1 MINNYKH
8 IIWDWNGT
16 LLNDIDYCRKI
27 INKILLE
34 NNLPELSLMK
44 YRDIFTFPVQEY
56 YKAAGLDFSKK
67 SFEELGKQFMDDYEA
82 NKLTCSLHNNA
93 FDVIYSIYER
103 GLGQSVLSA
112 YLHDNLVKIL
122 DHYKLTQYFDN
133 IIGLDNIYAGSKTH
147 LGLRLIEQ
155 LNLPV
160 DKILFVG
167 DTLHDAEV
175 AKAMGVN
182 CILIA
187 NGHQTK
193 DKLKQEFENV
203 LDDLS
208 ELMKYLSI
216 SPANIALS

>member
-1 MINNYKH
+1 
-8 IIWDWNGT
+8 
-16 LLNDIDYCRKI
+16 
-27 INKILLE
+27 
-34 NNLPELSLMK
+34 MK

-67 SFEELGKQFMDDYEA
+67 SFEVLGKEFIDDYEA
-82 NKLTCSLHNNA
+82 KKLTCNLHDNA
-93 FDVIYSIYER
+93 IDVLNSIYKK

-112 YLHDNLVKIL
+112 YLHDNLVMIL
-122 DHYKLTQYFDN
+122 AHYNLTQFFDN

-147 LGLRLIEQ
+147 LGLMLVEQ
-155 LNLPV
+155 LNIPGNE
-160 DKILFVG
+160 ILFVG

-175 AKAMGVN
+175 AKAMGVD

-193 DKLKQEFENV
+193 AKLELDFENV

-208 ELMKYLSI
+208 EFMKYLSI
-216 SPANIALS
+216 TSSDEIMK

>member
-1 MINNYKH
+1 
-8 IIWDWNGT
+8 
-16 LLNDIDYCRKI
+16 
-27 INKILLE
+27 
-34 NNLPELSLMK
+34 MK
-44 YRDIFTFPVQEY
+44 YREIFTFPVQEY

-67 SFEELGKQFMDDYEA
+67 SFEVLGKQFIDDYEA
-82 NKLTCSLHNNA
+82 NKLNCSLHDKA
-93 FDVIYSIYER
+93 VEVLALIREQGIR
-103 GLGQSVLSA
+103 QSLLSA
-112 YLHDNLVKIL
+112 YMHDNLVKIL
-122 DHYKLTQYFDN
+122 NYYNLTQYFDN

-155 LNLPV
+155 LNLPG

-175 AKAMGVN
+175 AKAMGVD

-187 NGHQTK
+187 NGHQVK
-193 DKLKQEFENV
+193 DKLKQDFELV

-216 SPANIALS
+216 NPAIKTMR